1 MKRVVQS
8 SVSEYSFLIVKDR
21 ICLYVTNYD
30 HFYDKAN
37 VYWAQNNI
45 LCGIIEKKTQLLSND
60 HREKTRHNITLI
72 FMQQIV

>member
-8 SVSEYSFLIVKDR
+8 SVSEYSFFIVKDR

-30 HFYDKAN
+30 HFYDKAK

-45 LCGIIEKKTQLLSND
+45 LCGIIEKN
-60 HREKTRHNITLI
+60 EKTIA
-72 FMQQIV
+72 FK